1 MKWRLWAVM
10 CLCLSVNAEQLML
23 ERTAPG
29 MAQVPPGA
37 VDACLQTWDAMYQK
51 TDDPLVGSIH
61 GFLLVRHQKVVAE
74 GYYLPFRKEIPHNLF
89 SGTKSFTA
97 TAVGF
102 AIQENL
108 LKLDDPVIKFFQK
121 ACPKAVSPELAG
133 LTVRDLLTMQ
143 SGYTVDLAKPM
154 LDAADPV
161 TGFLSV
167 ELKNKPG
174 SKFMYNNGASHL
186 LSVIITKV
194 TGMSEEDYL
203 KPRLFA
209 PLGFGEYSWEKDK
222 SGNSLGGW
230 GLYLTSEDF
239 AKFAVF
245 YLNHGQWNGKQLLN
259 ADFCRMA
266 TMRQT
271 ADLPDN
277 PSYGFQF
284 WIGPGQNYRAAGF
297 LGQFAVVMP
306 EADAVLIV
314 FAGTKLDRKILA
326 PVNDILLPA
335 MLGKSEVP
343 AMTDDALATK
353 LSELKLERFA
363 GSDRGRFAPGA
374 VVELVMDLTDG
385 KKQTVKLTFGK
396 DGCLSQIDDKTQTF
410 GYAKWVKG
418 DIAPEFEKFVRSKS
432 EIWNRAG
439 WLTPDELVLDQLLID
454 DPYQEVYR
462 LRFDVDTVTV
472 THQEWYHDEPK
483 LEHGSWR
490 LLKGSENLNA
500 LHLNFGEILLEKT
513 QFSADDLKLKS
524 DDKTVDCRL
533 LGGIAEIR
541 RNDDPAKR
549 QTITLAYPCQL
560 KLLPGMRY
568 RLQAE
573 LVADQPL
580 TVAAAVQTPDGE
592 LLADSNM
599 LERVRSGKAG
609 ETISFDFTFVVTKAV
624 DGGLLLPTL
633 MLGNAANGT
642 KVELQKVRL
651 SATKI

>member
-1 MKWRLWAVM
+1 MKQWLLLAVGLW
-10 CLCLSVNAEQLML
+10 CLAVNAEQLML
-23 ERTAPG
+23 ERAKPSAAG
-29 MAQVPPGA
+29 VSPEAVAQ
-37 VDACLQTWDAMYQK
+37 CLQFWQTMYQK
-51 TDDPLVGSIH
+51 SDDPLVGSMH

-74 GYYLPFRKEIPHNLF
+74 GYFAPFREDIPHNLF

-102 AIQENL
+102 ALQENL
-108 LKLDDPVIKFFQK
+108 LRLDDPVIKFFPEQ
-121 ACPKAVSPELAG
+121 CPKAISPELAG

-203 KPRLFA
+203 KPRLFV

-239 AKFAVF
+239 AKFALF
-245 YLNHGQWNGKQLLN
+245 YLNHGQWDGKQLLS
-259 ADFCRMA
+259 ADYCQMA
-266 TMRQT
+266 TTRQT

-314 FAGTKLDRKILA
+314 FAGTKLDRKILT
-326 PVNDILLPA
+326 PVNDILLPS
-335 MLGKSEVP
+335 MLGNAAAGS
-343 AMTDDALATK
+343 DDALAGL
-353 LSELKLERFA
+353 LSGLQLERFM
-363 GSDRGRFAPGA
+363 GSDRGRFAPGS
-374 VVELVMDLTDG
+374 VVELVMDAVDG
-385 KKQTVKLTFGK
+385 KTQTVKLTFTREGCK
-396 DGCLSQIDDKTQTF
+396 SEIDGNAQIF
-410 GYAKWVKG
+410 GYARWVKG
-418 DIAPEFEKFVRSKS
+418 EIAPEYRSKVRAKS
-432 EIWNRAG
+432 EIWNRAY
-439 WLTPDELVLDQLLID
+439 WVSPDELVLDQLLID
-454 DPYQEVYR
+454 DPYQDVYR

-472 THQEWYHDEPK
+472 THQEWYRDEPK
-483 LEHGSWR
+483 IEHGSWR
-490 LLKGSENLNA
+490 LLKGSENLSA
-500 LHLNFGEILLEKT
+500 LHPNCGEILLEKT
-513 QFSADDLKLKS
+513 QFSADDLKLKF
-524 DDKTVDCRL
+524 DDKTADCRL

-549 QTITLAYPCQL
+549 QNITLAYPCQL
-560 KLLPGMRY
+560 KLLPGLRY
-568 RLQAE
+568 RLQIE

-580 TVAAAVQTPDGE
+580 TVAAAVQTFDGE

-609 ETISFDFTFVVTKAV
+609 ETIAFDFTFVVTKVV
-624 DGGLLLPTL
+624 DGELLLPAL

-642 KVELQKVRL
+642 KVELQKIRL
-651 SATKI
+651 TAAKI